1 MWSGPVTRRVT
12 SIYGFPNAIGL
23 FVAVYFL
30 ITGVFG
36 LQLLGY
42 QGWVTDVFYG
52 GVLVA
57 AVAASAALQ
66 RRAGRAST
74 T

>member
-1 MWSGPVTRRVT
+1 MVTGRFNPLGMF
-12 SIYGFPNAIGL
+12 I
-23 FVAVYFL
+23 AVYFL

-52 GVLVA
+52 CVLVA
-57 AVAASAALQ
+57 AVAASAYV
-66 RRAGRAST
+66 RRRSGG
-74 T
+74 